1 MACLTH
7 NGNCSAPFPGVSL
20 QPGSQ
25 PACLLCLQPHQSLQ
39 LRGLL
44 SLCVEGGKLAFTF
57 SIHFFFSLGKQNPP
71 VLAPNFL
78 EEAEAEG
85 AETGG
90 E

>member
-7 NGNCSAPFPGVSL
+7 NGNCSALFPGVSL
-20 QPGSQ
+20 QPGFQ
-25 PACLLCLQPHQSLQ
+25 PACLLCLQPLQSLQ
-39 LRGLL
+39 LIGLL
-44 SLCVEGGKLAFTF
+44 CLCVEGGKLAFTF
-57 SIHFFFSLGKQNPP
+57 SILFSSLGKQNPQA
-71 VLAPNFL
+71 LAPNFL

>member
-1 MACLTH
+1 
-7 NGNCSAPFPGVSL
+7 
-20 QPGSQ
+20 
-25 PACLLCLQPHQSLQ
+25 
-39 LRGLL
+39 
-44 SLCVEGGKLAFTF
+44 
-57 SIHFFFSLGKQNPP
+57 LGKQNPP